1 MGTKFANLHV
11 QTEKVEEVIAAL
23 KNSGI
28 SRSFFVGS
36 FNGWV
41 SVFDERFNWEEIGSS
56 VQTISRLLTYP
67 MLSVGYFDDEV
78 LELGLFQNGQLI
90 TKHLAGVG
98 VEEYELVPAEMD
110 LAIFQKVVQGTV
122 DEAQLSAALEYDD
135 LEELVG
141 EMEKALN
148 IPLWMKYEWIE
159 EDGDIRSRFIQIN

>member
-41 SVFDERFNWEEIGSS
+41 SVFGERFNWEEIGSS

-67 MLSVGYFDDEV
+67 MLSVGYFDDEI
-78 LELGLFQNGQLI
+78 LELGVFQNGQLI
-90 TKHLAGVG
+90 TKHLVGVG
-98 VEEYELVPAEMD
+98 VEEYELEPTEMD
-110 LAIFQKVVQGTV
+110 QTMFREVVQGTV
-122 DEAQLSAALEYDD
+122 DEVQLSAALENND
-135 LEELVG
+135 LEELIE
-141 EMEKALN
+141 EMEKTLN

-159 EDGDIRSRFIQIN
+159 EDGDIRSRFIQVN